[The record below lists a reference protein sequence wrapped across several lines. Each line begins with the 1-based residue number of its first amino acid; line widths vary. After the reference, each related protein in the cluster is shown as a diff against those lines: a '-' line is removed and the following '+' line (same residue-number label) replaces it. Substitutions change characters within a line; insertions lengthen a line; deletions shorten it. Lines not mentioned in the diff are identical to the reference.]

1 MSDELESLAPELE
14 TPATPSPAPADTI
27 EDNPDL
33 ETLGNEGD
41 ELAPI
46 LDDDEEFE
54 WEGKQ
59 VKGPKGLKDGLLRQ
73 ADYTRK
79 TQEVAAKAKELE
91 EMRER
96 INQQSKASEEEL
108 DARAQLRHINSE
120 LERFKDWG
128 WAQVQQLSQTDPV
141 KADEIWKYKQHL
153 ASEKQGLEQTLSAA
167 QQKRTQEAQQSVA
180 KRLEQTAA
188 HARKLPGYKEGETER
203 QVIEFAKS
211 KGMSDAALRDAMSP
225 FVFEILHL
233 ARIGAA
239 AVNKPAPTAQPAP
252 VAPLETVGSKG
263 NAPARKPVHK
273 MSMEEHAALFKKQ
286 QEAKRGR

>member
-1 MSDELESLAPELE
+1 MSDETESLASELE
-14 TPATPSPAPADTI
+14 TPATPMPAPADNF
-27 EDNPDL
+27 EDNPELGTLDDEGNELL
-33 ETLGNEGD
+33 ETQ
-41 ELAPI
+41 P
-46 LDDDEEFE
+46 DDDLEEFE

-59 VKGPKGLKDGLLRQ
+59 IKVPKGLKDGVLRQ

-79 TQEVAAKAKELE
+79 TQEVAAKAKELD

-108 DARAQLRHINSE
+108 DARAQLRHVNSE

-153 ASEKQGLEQTLSAA
+153 ASEKSGLEQTLSTA

-180 KRLEQTAA
+180 KRLEQTRD
-188 HARKLPGYKEGETER
+188 HARKLPGYKEGETES

-211 KGMSDAALRDAMSP
+211 KGFSEGELRAAMSP
-225 FVFEILHL
+225 KVFEMFHL
-233 ARIGAA
+233 ARLGELAIK
-239 AVNKPAPTAQPAP
+239 KPAAKPAAP
-252 VAPLETVGSKG
+252 SQPLETVGAKS
-263 NAPARKPVHK
+263 NPPARRNLAD
-273 MSMEEHAALFKKQ
+273 MSMDEYAAYRNKQ
-286 QEAKRGR
+286 LKR